1 MGYEMGDASGDGEL
15 LFRYG
20 QWSSAISEASSNY
33 RELRNLVEAM
43 EAHVRNSKLR
53 DCEVFLFTDNLVAEN
68 IFYQGTSFSETL
80 FGLILRLR
88 KLELEGDIILHVN
101 HVSGK
106 KIISSGVD
114 AMSRGDTT
122 NGS

>member
-1 MGYEMGDASGDGEL
+1 MV
-15 LFRYG
+15 
-20 QWSSAISEASSNY
+20 II
-33 RELRNLVEAM
+33 NLVEAM